1 MPAEPIPADPGWDG
15 DPAWSR
21 PDPVSAE
28 DREAWLDHLAAQDE
42 PFDPEEWLDPEGPLG
57 ARDRLEAHVAARK
70 LAMVA
75 ELTGGPLFGAAA
87 EESDPPSS
95 RAGVP
100 AGGAGADAGGVG

>member
-1 MPAEPIPADPGWDG
+1 MAAEPVPADPGWDD

-21 PDPVSAE
+21 PDPVLAE

-75 ELTGGPLFGAAA
+75 ELIRPASTRWHRTAA
-87 EESDPPSS
+87 STRRDL
-95 RAGVP
+95 P
-100 AGGAGADAGGVG
+100 AL